1 MSLSFYSFTMV
12 RIGILASSACK
23 LLHHELHFACLMQ
36 GCNRGGFFMSI
47 RKKEENIVSV
57 STITIKINGV
67 DYETKSGSTLLE
79 TINQHEI
86 PHPQICYVPELDP
99 IQTCDTCIVEAN
111 GKLVRSCSTHV
122 ADGMRVELSSDGAK
136 EAQTEAMDRL
146 LENHLLYC
154 TVCDNNNGNC
164 KLHNTAEMMEIEHQK
179 YPYTPKVDLDG
190 VDMSHP
196 FYRYDPNQCIAC
208 GQCVEVC
215 QSLQVN
221 ETLSIDWEAERPRVV
236 WDDGASINNSSC
248 VSCGQCVTVCPCN
261 ALMEKSMLGEA
272 GFMTKLDKDMMEPM
286 IDLVKEVEPGYS
298 GIFAVSEVEAAMRD
312 TRTKKTKTVCTFC
325 GVGCSFEVWTKD
337 RKILKI
343 QPTDGPVN
351 AISTCV
357 KGKFGWDFVNS
368 EERLTKPLIR
378 KNGTFV
384 ESSWKEA
391 LDLVASRLGT
401 IKEQHGN
408 GSVGFIS
415 SSKITNEE
423 NYVIQKLARQVFET
437 NNVDNCSRYCQSP
450 ATDGLFRTVGMG
462 GDAGTIKDIAK
473 AGLVI
478 IVGANPAEGHPVLAT
493 RVKRAHKLHGQKL
506 IVSDL
511 RKNEMAER
519 SDIFMSP
526 KQGTDQVWL
535 MAVTKYMIDQEWH
548 DHSFIEEN
556 VNFFDEYKE
565 ALAKYTLDY
574 AEEITGISTETL
586 IEVAETIR
594 DADGTCV
601 LWGMGVTQN
610 TGGSDTSA
618 AISNLLLATGNYRRP
633 GAGAYPLRGHNNVQ
647 GACDMGTLPGW
658 LPGYQHVT
666 DDKARAKFEKTYG
679 VSIDGKPGLDN
690 IEMLQEISKGNM
702 KAMYL
707 VGEDMALVDSDAN
720 HVHEVLSSLDFFVV
734 QDIFLSRTAQYAD
747 VVLPATPSL
756 EKEGTFTNTERRVQR
771 LYQALPPLGN
781 SMPDWW
787 IVQEIANRLGADWNY
802 DHPSEIFEEMASL
815 APLFGEANYEVLE
828 GWNSFL
834 WGSHDGKST
843 PLLYVDGFNFPDK
856 KARFALSDWVE
867 PAVFPDEFDLHI
879 NNGRMLEHFHEGN
892 MTNKSS
898 GIQAKV
904 PEVFV
909 EVSPQLAKERGVNDG
924 ALVRLVS
931 PFGAVKLTA
940 LVTDRVKKNELYLPM
955 NSVDKD
961 SAINFLTGPIYDN
974 RTHTPAYKQ
983 TKVRM
988 EVLNASGDH
997 PLPKTNPRNK
1007 KRYPQN
1013 GVEVERKWNRPGYVH
1028 LTDN

>member
-1 MSLSFYSFTMV
+1 MTDV
-12 RIGILASSACK
+12 
-23 LLHHELHFACLMQ
+23 Q
-36 GCNRGGFFMSI
+36 SI
-47 RKKEENIVSV
+47 RV
-57 STITIKINGV
+57 KIDGTEYEAPEGTKILDILNQNG
-67 DYETKSGSTLLE
+67 
-79 TINQHEI
+79 IEI
-86 PHPQICYVPELDP
+86 PQICHVPEVDP
-99 IQTCDTCIVEAN
+99 IQTCDTCIVEVN
-111 GKLVRSCSTHV
+111 GKLQRSCST
-122 ADGMRVELSSDGAK
+122 AAENGMSISLTSGRVK

-164 KLHNTAEMMEIEHQK
+164 TLHNTAEMMGIEHQK
-179 YPYTPKVDLDG
+179 YPYTPKDDSKCA

-215 QSLQVN
+215 QNLQVN
-221 ETLSIDWEAERPRVV
+221 ETLSIDWERDRPRVI
-236 WDDGASINNSSC
+236 WDEGVAINESSC

-261 ALMEKSMLGEA
+261 ALMEKSMLGQA
-272 GFMTKLDKDMMEPM
+272 GFMTGIKEDVMEPM
-286 IDLVKEVEPGYS
+286 IDLVKNVEPDYTS
-298 GIFAVSEVEAAMRD
+298 IFAVSEVEAAMRD
-312 TRTKKTKTVCTFC
+312 KRTRKTKTVCTFC
-325 GVGCSFEVWTKD
+325 GVGCSFEVWTKGRD
-337 RKILKI
+337 ILKI
-343 QPTDGPVN
+343 QPVSDAPVN

-368 EERLTKPLIR
+368 EERITKPLIR
-378 KNGTFV
+378 KNGAFV
-384 ESSWKEA
+384 ESSWEEA
-391 LDLVASRLGT
+391 LDLVASRLGS
-401 IKEQHGN
+401 IKAEHGN

-415 SSKITNEE
+415 SSKITNED

-473 AGLVI
+473 AGLVL

-506 IVSDL
+506 IVADL
-511 RKNEMAER
+511 RRNEMAER
-519 SDIFMSP
+519 SDLFISP

-535 MAVTKYMIDQEWH
+535 MAVTKYMIDQGWH
-548 DHSFIEEN
+548 DQAFIDEN
-556 VNFFDEYKE
+556 VNYFDDYKE
-565 ALAKYTLDY
+565 TLKKYTLEY
-574 AEEITGISTETL
+574 AEQITGLSQDTI
-586 IEVAETIR
+586 IRIAEMIR

-658 LPGYQHVT
+658 LPGYQHIT
-666 DDKARAKFEKTYG
+666 DDAARAKFEKAYG
-679 VSIDGKPGLDN
+679 VEIDGKPGLDN
-690 IEMLQEISKGNM
+690 IEMLHAIEEGNM

-707 VGEDMALVDSDAN
+707 VGEDMALVDSNAN
-720 HVHEVLSSLDFFVV
+720 HVHDILSSLDFFVV

-747 VVLPATPSL
+747 VILPAVPSL
-756 EKEGTFTNTERRVQR
+756 EKDGTFTNTERRVQR
-771 LYQALPPLGN
+771 LYQALPTLGDAK
-781 SMPDWW
+781 PDWW
-787 IVQEIANRLGADWNY
+787 IIQEVANRLGADWNY
-802 DHPSEIFEEMASL
+802 THPSDIFSEMASL
-815 APLFGEANYEVLE
+815 SPLFGKASYDVLS

-834 WGSHDGKST
+834 WGSFTGEST
-843 PLLYVDGFNFPDK
+843 PLLYEDGFNFPDK

-867 PAVFPDEFDLHI
+867 PAVFPEEYDLHI

-892 MTNKSS
+892 MTNKSK
-898 GIQAKV
+898 GIQSKV
-904 PEVFV
+904 PNVFV
-909 EVSPQLAKERGVNDG
+909 EVSPELAAERGICDG
-924 ALVRLVS
+924 TMIRLVS
-931 PFGAVKLTA
+931 PFGAVKLNA
-940 LVTDRVKKNELYLPM
+940 LVTDRVRANELYLPM
-955 NSVDKD
+955 NSTDKD
-961 SAINFLTGPIYDN
+961 SAINFLTGPAYDS

-988 EVLNASGDH
+988 EVLGSCDTP

-1007 KRYPQN
+1007 KRHPQN
-1013 GVEVERKWNRPGYVH
+1013 GVEAQRKWNRPGYVH
-1028 LTDN
+1028 LTD

>member
-1 MSLSFYSFTMV
+1 M
-12 RIGILASSACK
+12 
-23 LLHHELHFACLMQ
+23 H
-36 GCNRGGFFMSI
+36 GFFSSLKDGGELEVTDVQSI
-47 RKKEENIVSV
+47 RV
-57 STITIKINGV
+57 KIDGTEYEAPEGSKILDILNQNG
-67 DYETKSGSTLLE
+67 
-79 TINQHEI
+79 IEI
-86 PHPQICYVPELDP
+86 PQICHVPEVDP
-99 IQTCDTCIVEAN
+99 IQTCDTCIVEVN
-111 GKLVRSCSTHV
+111 GKLQRSCST
-122 ADGMRVELSSDGAK
+122 AAENEMSISLTSGRVK

-164 KLHNTAEMMEIEHQK
+164 TLHNTAEMMGIEHQK
-179 YPYTPKVDLDG
+179 YPYTPKDDSKCA

-215 QSLQVN
+215 QNLQVN
-221 ETLSIDWEAERPRVV
+221 ETLSIDWERDRPRVI
-236 WDDGASINNSSC
+236 WDEGVAINESSC

-261 ALMEKSMLGEA
+261 ALMEKSMLGQA
-272 GFMTKLDKDMMEPM
+272 GFMTGIKEDVMEPM
-286 IDLVKEVEPGYS
+286 IDLVKNVEPDYTS
-298 GIFAVSEVEAAMRD
+298 IFAVSEVEAAMRD
-312 TRTKKTKTVCTFC
+312 KRTKKTKTVCTFC
-325 GVGCSFEVWTKD
+325 GVGCSFEVWTKGRD
-337 RKILKI
+337 ILKI
-343 QPTDGPVN
+343 QPVSDAPVN

-368 EERLTKPLIR
+368 EERITKPLIR
-378 KNGTFV
+378 KNGAFV
-384 ESSWKEA
+384 ESSWEEA
-391 LDLVASRLGT
+391 LDLVASRLGS
-401 IKEQHGN
+401 IKAEHGN

-415 SSKITNEE
+415 SSKITNED

-473 AGLVI
+473 AGLVL

-506 IVSDL
+506 IVADL
-511 RKNEMAER
+511 RRNEMAER
-519 SDIFMSP
+519 SDLFISP

-535 MAVTKYMIDQEWH
+535 MAVTKYMIDQGWH
-548 DHSFIEEN
+548 DQAFIDEN
-556 VNFFDEYKE
+556 VNYFDDYKE
-565 ALAKYTLDY
+565 TLEKYTLEY
-574 AEEITGISTETL
+574 AERITGLSQDTI
-586 IEVAETIR
+586 IRIAEMIR

-658 LPGYQHVT
+658 LPGYQHIT
-666 DDKARAKFEKTYG
+666 DDAARAKFEKAYG
-679 VSIDGKPGLDN
+679 VEIDGKPGLDN
-690 IEMLQEISKGNM
+690 IEMLHAIEEGNM

-707 VGEDMALVDSDAN
+707 VGEDMALVDSNAN
-720 HVHEVLSSLDFFVV
+720 HVHDILSSLDFFVV

-747 VVLPATPSL
+747 VILPAVPSL
-756 EKEGTFTNTERRVQR
+756 EKDGTFTNTERRVQR
-771 LYQALPPLGN
+771 LYQALPTLGDAK
-781 SMPDWW
+781 PDWW
-787 IVQEIANRLGADWNY
+787 IIQEVANRLGADWNY
-802 DHPSEIFEEMASL
+802 THPSDIFSEMASL
-815 APLFGEANYEVLE
+815 SPLFGKASYDVLS

-834 WGSHDGKST
+834 WGSFTGEST
-843 PLLYVDGFNFPDK
+843 PLLYEDGFNFPDK

-867 PAVFPDEFDLHI
+867 PAVFPEEYDLHI

-892 MTNKSS
+892 MTNKSK
-898 GIQAKV
+898 GIQSKV
-904 PEVFV
+904 PDVFV
-909 EVSPQLAKERGVNDG
+909 EVSPELAAERGICDG
-924 ALVRLVS
+924 TMIRLVS
-931 PFGAVKLTA
+931 PFGAVKLNA
-940 LVTDRVKKNELYLPM
+940 LVTDRVRANELYLPM
-955 NSVDKD
+955 NSTDKD
-961 SAINFLTGPIYDN
+961 SAINFLTGPAYDS

-988 EVLNASGDH
+988 EVLGSCDTP

-1007 KRYPQN
+1007 KRHPQN
-1013 GVEVERKWNRPGYVH
+1013 GVEAQRKWNRPGYVH
-1028 LTDN
+1028 LTD

>member
-1 MSLSFYSFTMV
+1 M
-12 RIGILASSACK
+12 
-23 LLHHELHFACLMQ
+23 H
-36 GCNRGGFFMSI
+36 GFFSSLKDGGELEVTDVQSI
-47 RKKEENIVSV
+47 RV
-57 STITIKINGV
+57 KIDGTEYEAPEGSKILDILNQNG
-67 DYETKSGSTLLE
+67 
-79 TINQHEI
+79 IEI
-86 PHPQICYVPELDP
+86 PQICHVPEVDP
-99 IQTCDTCIVEAN
+99 IQTCDTCIVEVN
-111 GKLVRSCSTHV
+111 GKLQRSCST
-122 ADGMRVELSSDGAK
+122 AAENGMSISLTSGRVK

-164 KLHNTAEMMEIEHQK
+164 TLHNTAEMMGIEHQK
-179 YPYTPKVDLDG
+179 YPYTPKDDSKCA

-215 QSLQVN
+215 QNLQVN
-221 ETLSIDWEAERPRVV
+221 ETLSIDWERDRPRVI
-236 WDDGASINNSSC
+236 WDEGVAINESSC

-261 ALMEKSMLGEA
+261 ALMEKSMLGQA
-272 GFMTKLDKDMMEPM
+272 GFMTGIKEDVMEPM
-286 IDLVKEVEPGYS
+286 IDLVKNVEPDYTS
-298 GIFAVSEVEAAMRD
+298 IFAVSEVEAAMRD
-312 TRTKKTKTVCTFC
+312 KRTKKTKTVCTFC
-325 GVGCSFEVWTKD
+325 GVGCSFEVWTKGRD
-337 RKILKI
+337 ILKI
-343 QPTDGPVN
+343 QPVSDAPVN

-368 EERLTKPLIR
+368 EERITKPLIR
-378 KNGTFV
+378 KNGAFV
-384 ESSWKEA
+384 ESSWEEA
-391 LDLVASRLGT
+391 LDLVASRLGS
-401 IKEQHGN
+401 IKAEHGN

-415 SSKITNEE
+415 SSKITNED

-473 AGLVI
+473 AGLVL

-506 IVSDL
+506 IVADL
-511 RKNEMAER
+511 RRNEMAER
-519 SDIFMSP
+519 SDLFISP

-535 MAVTKYMIDQEWH
+535 MAVTKYMIDQGWH
-548 DHSFIEEN
+548 DQAFIDEN
-556 VNFFDEYKE
+556 VNYFEDYKE
-565 ALAKYTLDY
+565 TLKKYTLEY
-574 AEEITGISTETL
+574 AERITGLSQDTI
-586 IEVAETIR
+586 IRIAEMIR

-658 LPGYQHVT
+658 LPGYQHIT
-666 DDKARAKFEKTYG
+666 DDEARAKFEKAYG
-679 VSIDGKPGLDN
+679 VEIDGKPGLDN
-690 IEMLQEISKGNM
+690 IEMLHAIEEGNM

-707 VGEDMALVDSDAN
+707 VGEDMALVDSNAN
-720 HVHEVLSSLDFFVV
+720 HVHDILSSLDFFVV

-747 VVLPATPSL
+747 VILPAVPSL
-756 EKEGTFTNTERRVQR
+756 EKDGTFTNTERRVQR
-771 LYQALPPLGN
+771 LYQALPTLGDAK
-781 SMPDWW
+781 PDWW
-787 IVQEIANRLGADWNY
+787 IIQEVANRLGADWNY
-802 DHPSEIFEEMASL
+802 THPSDIFSEMASL
-815 APLFGEANYEVLE
+815 SPLFGKASYDVLS

-834 WGSHDGKST
+834 WGSFTGEST
-843 PLLYVDGFNFPDK
+843 PLLYEDGFNFPDK

-867 PAVFPDEFDLHI
+867 PAVFPEEYDLHI

-892 MTNKSS
+892 MTNKSK
-898 GIQAKV
+898 GIQSKV
-904 PEVFV
+904 PDVFV
-909 EVSPQLAKERGVNDG
+909 EVSPELAAERGICDG
-924 ALVRLVS
+924 TMIRLVS
-931 PFGAVKLTA
+931 PFGAVKLNA
-940 LVTDRVKKNELYLPM
+940 LVTDRVRANELYLPM
-955 NSVDKD
+955 NSTDKD
-961 SAINFLTGPIYDN
+961 SAINFLTGPAYDS

-988 EVLNASGDH
+988 EVLGSCDTP

-1007 KRYPQN
+1007 KRHPQN
-1013 GVEVERKWNRPGYVH
+1013 GVEAQRKWNRPGYVH
-1028 LTDN
+1028 LTD

>member
-1 MSLSFYSFTMV
+1 M
-12 RIGILASSACK
+12 
-23 LLHHELHFACLMQ
+23 H
-36 GCNRGGFFMSI
+36 GFFSSLKDGGELEVTDVQSI
-47 RKKEENIVSV
+47 RV
-57 STITIKINGV
+57 KIDGTEYEAPEGSKILDILNQNG
-67 DYETKSGSTLLE
+67 
-79 TINQHEI
+79 IEI
-86 PHPQICYVPELDP
+86 PQICHVPEVDP
-99 IQTCDTCIVEAN
+99 IQTCDTCIVEVN
-111 GKLVRSCSTHV
+111 GKLQRSCST
-122 ADGMRVELSSDGAK
+122 AAENGMSISLTSGRVK

-164 KLHNTAEMMEIEHQK
+164 TLHNTAEMMGIEHQK
-179 YPYTPKVDLDG
+179 YPYTPKDDSKCA

-215 QSLQVN
+215 QNLQVN
-221 ETLSIDWEAERPRVV
+221 ETLSIDWERDRPRVI
-236 WDDGASINNSSC
+236 WDEGVAINESSC

-261 ALMEKSMLGEA
+261 ALMEKSMLGQA
-272 GFMTKLDKDMMEPM
+272 GFMTGIKEDVMEPM
-286 IDLVKEVEPGYS
+286 IDLVKNVEPDYTS
-298 GIFAVSEVEAAMRD
+298 IFAVSEVEAAMRD
-312 TRTKKTKTVCTFC
+312 KRTKKTKTVCTFC
-325 GVGCSFEVWTKD
+325 GVGCSFEVWTKGRD
-337 RKILKI
+337 ILKI
-343 QPTDGPVN
+343 QPVSDAPVN

-368 EERLTKPLIR
+368 EERITKPLIR
-378 KNGTFV
+378 KNGAFV
-384 ESSWKEA
+384 ESSWEEA
-391 LDLVASRLGT
+391 LDLVASRLGS
-401 IKEQHGN
+401 IKAEHGN

-415 SSKITNEE
+415 SSKITNED

-473 AGLVI
+473 AGLVL

-506 IVSDL
+506 IVADL
-511 RKNEMAER
+511 RRNEMAER
-519 SDIFMSP
+519 SDLFISP

-535 MAVTKYMIDQEWH
+535 MAVTKYMIDQGWH
-548 DHSFIEEN
+548 DQAFIDEN
-556 VNFFDEYKE
+556 VNYFEDYKE
-565 ALAKYTLDY
+565 TLEKYTLEY
-574 AEEITGISTETL
+574 AERITGLSQDTI
-586 IEVAETIR
+586 IRIAEMIR

-658 LPGYQHVT
+658 LPGYQHIT
-666 DDKARAKFEKTYG
+666 DDAARAKFEKAYG
-679 VSIDGKPGLDN
+679 VEIDGKPGLDN
-690 IEMLQEISKGNM
+690 IEMLHAIEEGNM

-707 VGEDMALVDSDAN
+707 VGEDMALVDSNAN
-720 HVHEVLSSLDFFVV
+720 HVHDILSSLDFFVV

-747 VVLPATPSL
+747 VILPAVPSL
-756 EKEGTFTNTERRVQR
+756 EKDGTFTNTERRVQR
-771 LYQALPPLGN
+771 LYQALPTLGDAK
-781 SMPDWW
+781 PDWW
-787 IVQEIANRLGADWNY
+787 IIQEVANRLGADWNY
-802 DHPSEIFEEMASL
+802 THPSDIFSEMASL
-815 APLFGEANYEVLE
+815 SPLFGKASYDVLS

-834 WGSHDGKST
+834 WGSFTGEST
-843 PLLYVDGFNFPDK
+843 PLLYEDGFNFPDK

-867 PAVFPDEFDLHI
+867 PAVFPEEYDLHI

-892 MTNKSS
+892 MTNKSK
-898 GIQAKV
+898 GIQSKV
-904 PEVFV
+904 PDVFV
-909 EVSPQLAKERGVNDG
+909 EVSPELAAERGICDG
-924 ALVRLVS
+924 TMIRLVS
-931 PFGAVKLTA
+931 PFGAVKLNA
-940 LVTDRVKKNELYLPM
+940 LVTDRVRANELYLPM
-955 NSVDKD
+955 NSTDKD
-961 SAINFLTGPIYDN
+961 SAINFLTGPAYDS

-988 EVLNASGDH
+988 EVLGSCDTP

-1007 KRYPQN
+1007 KRHPQN
-1013 GVEVERKWNRPGYVH
+1013 GVEAQRKWNRPGYVH
-1028 LTDN
+1028 LTD

>member
-1 MSLSFYSFTMV
+1 MTDV
-12 RIGILASSACK
+12 
-23 LLHHELHFACLMQ
+23 Q
-36 GCNRGGFFMSI
+36 SI
-47 RKKEENIVSV
+47 RV
-57 STITIKINGV
+57 KIDGTEYEAPEGSKILDILNQNG
-67 DYETKSGSTLLE
+67 
-79 TINQHEI
+79 IEI
-86 PHPQICYVPELDP
+86 PQICHVPEVDP
-99 IQTCDTCIVEAN
+99 IQTCDTCIVEVN
-111 GKLVRSCSTHV
+111 GKLQRSCST
-122 ADGMRVELSSDGAK
+122 AAENGMSISLTSGRVK

-164 KLHNTAEMMEIEHQK
+164 TLHNTAEMMGIEHQK
-179 YPYTPKVDLDG
+179 YPYTPKDDSKCA

-215 QSLQVN
+215 QNLQVN
-221 ETLSIDWEAERPRVV
+221 ETLSIDWERDRPRVI
-236 WDDGASINNSSC
+236 WDEGVAINESSC

-261 ALMEKSMLGEA
+261 ALMEKSMLGQA
-272 GFMTKLDKDMMEPM
+272 GFMTGIKEDVMEPM
-286 IDLVKEVEPGYS
+286 IDLVKNVEPDYTS
-298 GIFAVSEVEAAMRD
+298 IFAVSEVEAAMRD
-312 TRTKKTKTVCTFC
+312 KRTKKTKTVCTFC
-325 GVGCSFEVWTKD
+325 GVGCSFEVWTKGRD
-337 RKILKI
+337 ILKI
-343 QPTDGPVN
+343 QPVSDAPVN

-368 EERLTKPLIR
+368 EERITKPLIR
-378 KNGTFV
+378 KNGAFV
-384 ESSWKEA
+384 ESSWEEA
-391 LDLVASRLGT
+391 LDLVASRLGS
-401 IKEQHGN
+401 IKAEHGN

-415 SSKITNEE
+415 SSKITNED

-473 AGLVI
+473 AGLVL

-506 IVSDL
+506 IVADL
-511 RKNEMAER
+511 RRNEMAER
-519 SDIFMSP
+519 SDLFISP

-535 MAVTKYMIDQEWH
+535 MAVTKYMIDQGWH
-548 DHSFIEEN
+548 DQAFIDEN
-556 VNFFDEYKE
+556 VNYFDDYKE
-565 ALAKYTLDY
+565 TLEKYTLEY
-574 AEEITGISTETL
+574 AERITGLSQDTI
-586 IEVAETIR
+586 IRIAEMIR

-658 LPGYQHVT
+658 LPGYQHIT
-666 DDKARAKFEKTYG
+666 DDAARAKFEKAYG
-679 VSIDGKPGLDN
+679 VEIDGKPGLDN
-690 IEMLQEISKGNM
+690 IEMLHAIEQGNM

-707 VGEDMALVDSDAN
+707 VGEDMALVDSNAN
-720 HVHEVLSSLDFFVV
+720 HVHDILSSLDFFVV

-747 VVLPATPSL
+747 VILPAVPSL
-756 EKEGTFTNTERRVQR
+756 EKDGTFTNTERRVQR
-771 LYQALPPLGN
+771 LYQALPTLGDAK
-781 SMPDWW
+781 PDWW
-787 IVQEIANRLGADWNY
+787 IIQEVANRLGADWNY
-802 DHPSEIFEEMASL
+802 THPSDIFSEMASL
-815 APLFGEANYEVLE
+815 SPLFGKASYDVLS

-834 WGSHDGKST
+834 WGSFTGEST
-843 PLLYVDGFNFPDK
+843 PLLYEDGFNFPDK

-867 PAVFPDEFDLHI
+867 PAVFPEEYDLHI

-892 MTNKSS
+892 MTNKSK
-898 GIQAKV
+898 GIQSKV
-904 PEVFV
+904 PDVFV
-909 EVSPQLAKERGVNDG
+909 EVSPELAAERGICDG
-924 ALVRLVS
+924 TMIRLVS
-931 PFGAVKLTA
+931 PFGAVKLNA
-940 LVTDRVKKNELYLPM
+940 LVTDRVRANELYLPM
-955 NSVDKD
+955 NSTDKD
-961 SAINFLTGPIYDN
+961 SAINFLTGPAYDS

-988 EVLNASGDH
+988 EVLGSCDTP

-1007 KRYPQN
+1007 KRHPQN
-1013 GVEVERKWNRPGYVH
+1013 GVEAQRKWNRPGYVH
-1028 LTDN
+1028 LTD

>member
-1 MSLSFYSFTMV
+1 MCMAFFSSLKD
-12 RIGILASSACK
+12 GG
-23 LLHHELHFACLMQ
+23 ELEVTDVQ
-36 GCNRGGFFMSI
+36 SI
-47 RKKEENIVSV
+47 RV
-57 STITIKINGV
+57 KIDGTEYVAPEGSKILDILNQNG
-67 DYETKSGSTLLE
+67 
-79 TINQHEI
+79 IEI
-86 PHPQICYVPELDP
+86 PQICHVPEVDP
-99 IQTCDTCIVEAN
+99 IQTCDTCIVEVN
-111 GKLVRSCSTHV
+111 GKLQRSCST
-122 ADGMRVELSSDGAK
+122 AAENGMSISLTSGRVK

-164 KLHNTAEMMEIEHQK
+164 TLHNTAEMMGIEHQK
-179 YPYTPKVDLDG
+179 YPYTPKDDSKCA

-215 QSLQVN
+215 QNLQVN
-221 ETLSIDWEAERPRVV
+221 ETLSIDWERDRPRVI
-236 WDDGASINNSSC
+236 WDEGVAINESSC

-261 ALMEKSMLGEA
+261 ALMEKSMLGQA
-272 GFMTKLDKDMMEPM
+272 GFMTGIKEDVMEPM
-286 IDLVKEVEPGYS
+286 IDLVKNVEPDYTS
-298 GIFAVSEVEAAMRD
+298 IFAVSEVEAAMRD
-312 TRTKKTKTVCTFC
+312 KRTKKTKTVCTFC
-325 GVGCSFEVWTKD
+325 GVGCSFEVWTKGRD
-337 RKILKI
+337 ILKI
-343 QPTDGPVN
+343 QPVSDAPVN

-368 EERLTKPLIR
+368 EERITKPLIR
-378 KNGTFV
+378 KNGAFV
-384 ESSWKEA
+384 EASWEEA
-391 LDLVASRLGT
+391 LDLVASRLGS
-401 IKEQHGN
+401 IKAEHGN

-415 SSKITNEE
+415 SSKITNED

-473 AGLVI
+473 AGLVL

-506 IVSDL
+506 IVADL
-511 RKNEMAER
+511 RRNEMAER
-519 SDIFMSP
+519 SDLFISP

-535 MAVTKYMIDQEWH
+535 MAVTKYMIDQGWH
-548 DHSFIEEN
+548 DQAFIDEN
-556 VNFFDEYKE
+556 VNYFDDYKE
-565 ALAKYTLDY
+565 TLEKYTLEY
-574 AEEITGISTETL
+574 AERITGLSQDTI
-586 IEVAETIR
+586 IRIAEMIR

-658 LPGYQHVT
+658 LPGYQHIT
-666 DDKARAKFEKTYG
+666 DDAARAKFEKAYG
-679 VSIDGKPGLDN
+679 VEIDGKPGLDN
-690 IEMLQEISKGNM
+690 IEMLHAIEEGNM

-707 VGEDMALVDSDAN
+707 VGEDMALVDSNAN
-720 HVHEVLSSLDFFVV
+720 HVHNILSSLDFFVV

-747 VVLPATPSL
+747 VILPAVPSL
-756 EKEGTFTNTERRVQR
+756 EKDGTFTNTERRVQR
-771 LYQALPPLGN
+771 LYQALPTLGDAK
-781 SMPDWW
+781 PDWW
-787 IVQEIANRLGADWNY
+787 IIQEVANRLGADWNY
-802 DHPSEIFEEMASL
+802 THPSDIFSEMASL
-815 APLFGEANYEVLE
+815 SPLFGKASYDVLS

-834 WGSHDGKST
+834 WGSFTGEST
-843 PLLYVDGFNFPDK
+843 PLLYEDGFNFPDK

-867 PAVFPDEFDLHI
+867 PAVFPEEYDLHI

-892 MTNKSS
+892 MTNKSK
-898 GIQAKV
+898 GIQSKV
-904 PEVFV
+904 PDVFV
-909 EVSPQLAKERGVNDG
+909 EVSPELAAERGICDG
-924 ALVRLVS
+924 TMIRLVS
-931 PFGAVKLTA
+931 PFGAVKLNA
-940 LVTDRVKKNELYLPM
+940 LVTDRVRANELYLPM
-955 NSVDKD
+955 NSTDKD
-961 SAINFLTGPIYDN
+961 SAINFLTGPAYDS

-988 EVLNASGDH
+988 EVLGSCDTP

-1007 KRYPQN
+1007 KRHPQN
-1013 GVEVERKWNRPGYVH
+1013 GVEAQRKWNRPGYVH
-1028 LTDN
+1028 LTD

>member
-1 MSLSFYSFTMV
+1 MTDV
-12 RIGILASSACK
+12 
-23 LLHHELHFACLMQ
+23 Q
-36 GCNRGGFFMSI
+36 SI
-47 RKKEENIVSV
+47 RV
-57 STITIKINGV
+57 KIDGTEYEAPEGSKILDILNQNG
-67 DYETKSGSTLLE
+67 
-79 TINQHEI
+79 IEI
-86 PHPQICYVPELDP
+86 PQICHVPEVDP
-99 IQTCDTCIVEAN
+99 IQTCDTCIVEVN
-111 GKLVRSCSTHV
+111 GKLQRSCST
-122 ADGMRVELSSDGAK
+122 AAENGMSISLTSGRVK

-164 KLHNTAEMMEIEHQK
+164 TLHNTAEMMGIEHQK
-179 YPYTPKVDLDG
+179 YPYTPKDDSKCA

-215 QSLQVN
+215 QNLQVN
-221 ETLSIDWEAERPRVV
+221 ETLSIDWERDRPRVI
-236 WDDGASINNSSC
+236 WDEGVAINESSC

-261 ALMEKSMLGEA
+261 ALMEKSMLGQA
-272 GFMTKLDKDMMEPM
+272 GFMTGIKEDVMEPM
-286 IDLVKEVEPGYS
+286 IDLVKNVEPDYTS
-298 GIFAVSEVEAAMRD
+298 IFAVSEVEAAMRD
-312 TRTKKTKTVCTFC
+312 KRTKKTKTVCTFC
-325 GVGCSFEVWTKD
+325 GVGCSFEVWTKGRD
-337 RKILKI
+337 ILKI
-343 QPTDGPVN
+343 QPVSDAPVN

-368 EERLTKPLIR
+368 EERITKPLIR
-378 KNGTFV
+378 KNGAFV
-384 ESSWKEA
+384 ESSWEEA
-391 LDLVASRLGT
+391 LDLVASRLGS
-401 IKEQHGN
+401 IKAEHGN

-415 SSKITNEE
+415 SSKITNED

-473 AGLVI
+473 AGLVL

-506 IVSDL
+506 IVADL
-511 RKNEMAER
+511 RRNEMAER
-519 SDIFMSP
+519 SDLFISP

-535 MAVTKYMIDQEWH
+535 MAVTKYMIDQGWH
-548 DHSFIEEN
+548 DQAFIDEN
-556 VNFFDEYKE
+556 VNYFEDYKE
-565 ALAKYTLDY
+565 TLKKYTLEY
-574 AEEITGISTETL
+574 AERITGLSQDTI
-586 IEVAETIR
+586 IRIAEMIR

-658 LPGYQHVT
+658 LPGYQHIT
-666 DDKARAKFEKTYG
+666 DDAARAKFEKAYG
-679 VSIDGKPGLDN
+679 VEIDGKPGLDN
-690 IEMLQEISKGNM
+690 IEMLHAIEEGNM

-707 VGEDMALVDSDAN
+707 VGEDMALVDSNAN
-720 HVHEVLSSLDFFVV
+720 HVHDILSSLDFFVV

-747 VVLPATPSL
+747 VILPAVPSL
-756 EKEGTFTNTERRVQR
+756 EKDGTFTNTERRVQR
-771 LYQALPPLGN
+771 LYQALPTLGDAK
-781 SMPDWW
+781 PDWW
-787 IVQEIANRLGADWNY
+787 IIQEVANRLGADWNY
-802 DHPSEIFEEMASL
+802 THPSDIFSEMASL
-815 APLFGEANYEVLE
+815 SPLFGKASYDVLS

-834 WGSHDGKST
+834 WGSFTGEST
-843 PLLYVDGFNFPDK
+843 PLLYEDGFNFPDK

-867 PAVFPDEFDLHI
+867 PAVFPEEYDLHI

-892 MTNKSS
+892 MTNKSK
-898 GIQAKV
+898 GIQSKV
-904 PEVFV
+904 PDVFV
-909 EVSPQLAKERGVNDG
+909 EVSPELAAERGICDG
-924 ALVRLVS
+924 TMIRLVS
-931 PFGAVKLTA
+931 PFGAVKLNA
-940 LVTDRVKKNELYLPM
+940 LVTDRVRANELYLPM
-955 NSVDKD
+955 NSTDKD
-961 SAINFLTGPIYDN
+961 SAINFLTGPAYDS

-988 EVLNASGDH
+988 EVLGSCGTP

-1007 KRYPQN
+1007 KRHPQN
-1013 GVEVERKWNRPGYVH
+1013 GVEAQRKWNRPGYVH
-1028 LTDN
+1028 LTD

>member
-1 MSLSFYSFTMV
+1 MEVTDV
-12 RIGILASSACK
+12 
-23 LLHHELHFACLMQ
+23 Q
-36 GCNRGGFFMSI
+36 SI
-47 RKKEENIVSV
+47 RV
-57 STITIKINGV
+57 TIDGTEYEAPEGSKILDILNQNG
-67 DYETKSGSTLLE
+67 
-79 TINQHEI
+79 IEI
-86 PHPQICYVPELDP
+86 PQICHVPEVDP
-99 IQTCDTCIVEAN
+99 IQTCDTCIVEVN
-111 GKLVRSCSTHV
+111 GKLQRSCST
-122 ADGMRVELSSDGAK
+122 AAENGMSISLTSGRVK

-164 KLHNTAEMMEIEHQK
+164 TLHNTAEMMGIEHQK
-179 YPYTPKVDLDG
+179 YPYTPKDDSKCA

-215 QSLQVN
+215 QNLQVN
-221 ETLSIDWEAERPRVV
+221 ETLSIDWERDRPRVI
-236 WDDGASINNSSC
+236 WDEGVAINESSC

-261 ALMEKSMLGEA
+261 ALMEKSMLGQA
-272 GFMTKLDKDMMEPM
+272 GFMTGIKEDVMEPM
-286 IDLVKEVEPGYS
+286 IDLVKNVEPDYTS
-298 GIFAVSEVEAAMRD
+298 IFAVSEVEAAMRD
-312 TRTKKTKTVCTFC
+312 KRTKKTKTVCTFC
-325 GVGCSFEVWTKD
+325 GVGCSFEVWTKGRD
-337 RKILKI
+337 ILKI
-343 QPTDGPVN
+343 QPVSDAPVN

-368 EERLTKPLIR
+368 EERITKPLIR
-378 KNGTFV
+378 KNGAFV
-384 ESSWKEA
+384 ESSWEEA
-391 LDLVASRLGT
+391 LDLVASRLGS
-401 IKEQHGN
+401 IKAEHGN

-415 SSKITNEE
+415 SSKITNED

-473 AGLVI
+473 AGLVL

-506 IVSDL
+506 IVADL
-511 RKNEMAER
+511 RRNEMAER
-519 SDIFMSP
+519 SDLFISP

-535 MAVTKYMIDQEWH
+535 MAVTKYMIDQGWH
-548 DHSFIEEN
+548 DQAFIDEN
-556 VNFFDEYKE
+556 VNYFDDYKE
-565 ALAKYTLDY
+565 TLEKYTLEY
-574 AEEITGISTETL
+574 AERITGLSQDTI
-586 IEVAETIR
+586 IRIAEMIR

-658 LPGYQHVT
+658 LPGYQHIT
-666 DDKARAKFEKTYG
+666 DDAARAKFEKAYG
-679 VSIDGKPGLDN
+679 VEIDGKPGLDN
-690 IEMLQEISKGNM
+690 IEMLHAIEEGNM

-707 VGEDMALVDSDAN
+707 VGEDMALVDSNAN
-720 HVHEVLSSLDFFVV
+720 HVHDILSSLDFFVV

-747 VVLPATPSL
+747 VILPAVPSL
-756 EKEGTFTNTERRVQR
+756 EKDGTFTNTERRVQR
-771 LYQALPPLGN
+771 LYQALPTLGDAK
-781 SMPDWW
+781 PDWW
-787 IVQEIANRLGADWNY
+787 IIQEVANRLGAGWNY
-802 DHPSEIFEEMASL
+802 THPSDIFSEMASL
-815 APLFGEANYEVLE
+815 SPLFGKASYDVLS

-834 WGSHDGKST
+834 WGSFTGEST
-843 PLLYVDGFNFPDK
+843 PLLYEDGFNFPDK

-867 PAVFPDEFDLHI
+867 PAVFPEEYDLHI

-892 MTNKSS
+892 MTNKSK
-898 GIQAKV
+898 GIQSKV
-904 PEVFV
+904 PDVFV
-909 EVSPQLAKERGVNDG
+909 EVSPELAAERGICDG
-924 ALVRLVS
+924 TMIRLVS
-931 PFGAVKLTA
+931 PFGAVKLNA
-940 LVTDRVKKNELYLPM
+940 LVTDRVRANELYLPM
-955 NSVDKD
+955 NSTDKD
-961 SAINFLTGPIYDN
+961 SAINFLTGPAYDS

-988 EVLNASGDH
+988 EVLGSCDTP

-1007 KRYPQN
+1007 KRHPQN
-1013 GVEVERKWNRPGYVH
+1013 GVEAQRKWNRPGYVH
-1028 LTDN
+1028 LTD

>member
-1 MSLSFYSFTMV
+1 MNMMDVKSISV
-12 RIGILASSACK
+12 RVDGTEIQARAGATILDI
-23 LLHHELHFACLMQ
+23 L
-36 GCNRGGFFMSI
+36 N
-47 RKKEENIVSV
+47 EN
-57 STITIKINGV
+57 KIE
-67 DYETKSGSTLLE
+67 Y
-79 TINQHEI
+79 
-86 PHPQICYVPELDP
+86 PQICHVPEVDP

-111 GKLVRSCSTHV
+111 GKLVRSCSTV
-122 ADGMRVELSSDGAK
+122 AENGMSIDLSGNRVK

-164 KLHNTAEMMEIEHQK
+164 TLHNTAEMMGIEHQK
-179 YPYTPKVDLDG
+179 YPYTPKEDPSCA

-215 QSLQVN
+215 QNLQVN
-221 ETLSIDWEAERPRVV
+221 ETLSIDWERERPRVI
-236 WDDGASINNSSC
+236 WDEGVSINESSC

-261 ALMEKSMLGEA
+261 ALMEKSMLGQA
-272 GFMTKLDKDMMEPM
+272 GFMTGIKEDVMEPM
-286 IDLVKEVEPGYS
+286 IDLVKNVEPDYGS
-298 GIFAVSEVEAAMRD
+298 IFAISEVEAAMRE

-325 GVGCSFEVWTKD
+325 GVGCSFEVWTKGRD
-337 RKILKI
+337 ILKI
-343 QPTDGPVN
+343 QPVSDAPVN

-368 EERLTKPLIR
+368 EERITKPLIR
-378 KNGTFV
+378 KNGAFV
-384 ESSWKEA
+384 ESSWEEA
-391 LDLVASRLGT
+391 LDLVASKLGS
-401 IKEQHGN
+401 IKEQYGK

-423 NYVIQKLARQVFET
+423 NYAIQKLARQVFET
-437 NNVDNCSRYCQSP
+437 NDVDNCSRYCQSP

-506 IVSDL
+506 IVADL

-519 SDIFMSP
+519 SDLFISP

-535 MAVTKYMIDQEWH
+535 MAVTKYMIDQGWH
-548 DHSFIEEN
+548 DQAFIDEN
-556 VNFFDEYKE
+556 VNYFEDYKE
-565 ALAKYTLDY
+565 TLHTYTLDY
-574 AEEITGISTETL
+574 AERITGLSKENI
-586 IEVAETIR
+586 IRIAEMIR

-658 LPGYQHVT
+658 LPGYQHIT
-666 DDKARAKFEKTYG
+666 DDNARAKFEEAYG
-679 VSIDGKPGLDN
+679 VEIDGKPGLDN
-690 IEMLQEISKGNM
+690 IQMLHSIEKGKM

-707 VGEDMALVDSDAN
+707 VGEDMALVDSNAN
-720 HVHEVLSSLDFFVV
+720 HVHEILSSLDFFVV

-756 EKEGTFTNTERRVQR
+756 EKDGTFTNTERRVQR
-771 LYQALPPLGN
+771 LYQALPTLGDAK
-781 SMPDWW
+781 PDWW
-787 IVQEIANRLGADWNY
+787 IIQEVANRLGANWNY
-802 DHPSEIFEEMASL
+802 SHPSDIFSEMASL
-815 APLFGEANYEVLE
+815 SPLFGKASYEVLE

-834 WGSHDGKST
+834 WGSFSGEST
-843 PLLYVDGFNFPDK
+843 PLLYEDGFQFPDK
-856 KARFALSDWVE
+856 KARFALSDWTE
-867 PAVFPDEFDLHI
+867 PAAFPEEYDLHI

-892 MTNKSS
+892 MTNKSK

-904 PEVFV
+904 PNVFV
-909 EVSPQLAKERGVNDG
+909 EISPELAQERGICDG
-924 ALVRLVS
+924 SLVRLVS
-931 PFGAVKLTA
+931 PFGAVKLNA
-940 LVTDRVKKNELYLPM
+940 LITDRVRKNELYLPM
-955 NSVDKD
+955 NSTDKE
-961 SAINFLTGPIYDN
+961 SAINFLTGPAADK
-974 RTHTPAYKQ
+974 RTNTPAYKQ

-988 EVLNASGDH
+988 EVLGGCETA

-1007 KRYPQN
+1007 KRHPQN
-1013 GVEVERKWNRPGYVH
+1013 GVEAERKWNRPGYVH
-1028 LTDN
+1028 LTD

>member
-1 MSLSFYSFTMV
+1 MTDV
-12 RIGILASSACK
+12 
-23 LLHHELHFACLMQ
+23 Q
-36 GCNRGGFFMSI
+36 SI
-47 RKKEENIVSV
+47 RV
-57 STITIKINGV
+57 KIDGTEYEAPEGSKILDILNQNG
-67 DYETKSGSTLLE
+67 
-79 TINQHEI
+79 IEI
-86 PHPQICYVPELDP
+86 PQICHVPEVDP
-99 IQTCDTCIVEAN
+99 IQTCDTCIVEVN
-111 GKLVRSCSTHV
+111 GKLQRSCST
-122 ADGMRVELSSDGAK
+122 AAENGMSISLTSGRVK

-164 KLHNTAEMMEIEHQK
+164 TLHNTAEMMGIEHQK
-179 YPYTPKVDLDG
+179 YPYTPKDDSKCA

-215 QSLQVN
+215 QNLQVN
-221 ETLSIDWEAERPRVV
+221 ETLSIDWERDRPRVI
-236 WDDGASINNSSC
+236 WDEGVAINESSC

-261 ALMEKSMLGEA
+261 ALMEKSMLGQA
-272 GFMTKLDKDMMEPM
+272 GFMTGIKEDVMEPM
-286 IDLVKEVEPGYS
+286 IDLVKNVEPDYTS
-298 GIFAVSEVEAAMRD
+298 IFAVSEVEAAMRD
-312 TRTKKTKTVCTFC
+312 KRTKKTKTVCTFC
-325 GVGCSFEVWTKD
+325 GVGCSFEVWTKGRD
-337 RKILKI
+337 ILKI
-343 QPTDGPVN
+343 QPVSDAPVN

-368 EERLTKPLIR
+368 EERITKPLIR
-378 KNGTFV
+378 KNGAFV
-384 ESSWKEA
+384 ESSWEEA
-391 LDLVASRLGT
+391 LDLVASRLGS
-401 IKEQHGN
+401 IKAEHGN

-415 SSKITNEE
+415 SSKITNED

-473 AGLVI
+473 AGLVL

-506 IVSDL
+506 IVADL
-511 RKNEMAER
+511 RRNEMAER
-519 SDIFMSP
+519 SDLFISP

-535 MAVTKYMIDQEWH
+535 MAVTKYMIDQGWH
-548 DHSFIEEN
+548 DQAFIDEN
-556 VNFFDEYKE
+556 VNYFDDYKE
-565 ALAKYTLDY
+565 TLEKYTLEY
-574 AEEITGISTETL
+574 AERITGLSQDTI
-586 IEVAETIR
+586 IRIAEMIR

-658 LPGYQHVT
+658 LPGYQHIT
-666 DDKARAKFEKTYG
+666 DDAARAKFEKAYG
-679 VSIDGKPGLDN
+679 VEIDGKPGLDN
-690 IEMLQEISKGNM
+690 IEMLHAIEEGNM

-707 VGEDMALVDSDAN
+707 VGEDMALVDSNAN
-720 HVHEVLSSLDFFVV
+720 HVHDILSSLDFFVV

-747 VVLPATPSL
+747 VILPAVPSL
-756 EKEGTFTNTERRVQR
+756 EKDGTFTNTERRVQR
-771 LYQALPPLGN
+771 LYQALPTLGDAK
-781 SMPDWW
+781 PDWW
-787 IVQEIANRLGADWNY
+787 IIQEVANRLGADWNY
-802 DHPSEIFEEMASL
+802 THPSDIFSEMASL
-815 APLFGEANYEVLE
+815 SPLFGKASYDVLS

-834 WGSHDGKST
+834 WGSFTGEST
-843 PLLYVDGFNFPDK
+843 PLLYEDGFNFPDK

-867 PAVFPDEFDLHI
+867 PAVFPEEYDLHI

-892 MTNKSS
+892 MTNKSK
-898 GIQAKV
+898 GIQSKV
-904 PEVFV
+904 PDVFV
-909 EVSPQLAKERGVNDG
+909 EVSPELAAERGICDG
-924 ALVRLVS
+924 TMIRLVS
-931 PFGAVKLTA
+931 PFGAVKLNA
-940 LVTDRVKKNELYLPM
+940 LVTDRVRANELYLPM
-955 NSVDKD
+955 NSTDKD
-961 SAINFLTGPIYDN
+961 SAINFLTGPAYDS

-988 EVLNASGDH
+988 EVLGSCDTP

-1007 KRYPQN
+1007 KRHPQN
-1013 GVEVERKWNRPGYVH
+1013 GVEAQRKWNRPGYVH
-1028 LTDN
+1028 LTD

>member
-1 MSLSFYSFTMV
+1 MTDV
-12 RIGILASSACK
+12 
-23 LLHHELHFACLMQ
+23 Q
-36 GCNRGGFFMSI
+36 SI
-47 RKKEENIVSV
+47 RV
-57 STITIKINGV
+57 KIDGTEYEAPEGSKILDILNQNG
-67 DYETKSGSTLLE
+67 
-79 TINQHEI
+79 IEI
-86 PHPQICYVPELDP
+86 PQICHVPEVDP
-99 IQTCDTCIVEAN
+99 IQTCDTCIVEVN
-111 GKLVRSCSTHV
+111 GKLQRSCST
-122 ADGMRVELSSDGAK
+122 AAENGMSISLTSGRVK

-164 KLHNTAEMMEIEHQK
+164 TLHNTAEMMGIEHQK
-179 YPYTPKVDLDG
+179 YPYTPKDDSKCA

-215 QSLQVN
+215 QNLQVN
-221 ETLSIDWEAERPRVV
+221 ETLSIDWERDRPRVI
-236 WDDGASINNSSC
+236 WDEGVAINESSC

-261 ALMEKSMLGEA
+261 ALMEKSMLGQA
-272 GFMTKLDKDMMEPM
+272 GFMTGIKEDVMEPM
-286 IDLVKEVEPGYS
+286 IDLVKNVEPDYTS
-298 GIFAVSEVEAAMRD
+298 IFAVSEVEAAMRD
-312 TRTKKTKTVCTFC
+312 KRTKKTKTVCTFC
-325 GVGCSFEVWTKD
+325 GVGCSFEVWTKGRD
-337 RKILKI
+337 ILKI
-343 QPTDGPVN
+343 QPVSDAPVN

-368 EERLTKPLIR
+368 EERITKPLIR
-378 KNGTFV
+378 KNGAFV
-384 ESSWKEA
+384 ESSWEEA
-391 LDLVASRLGT
+391 LDLVASRLGS
-401 IKEQHGN
+401 IKDEHGN

-415 SSKITNEE
+415 SSKITNED

-473 AGLVI
+473 AGLVL

-506 IVSDL
+506 IVADL
-511 RKNEMAER
+511 RRNEMAER
-519 SDIFMSP
+519 SDLFISP

-535 MAVTKYMIDQEWH
+535 MAVTKYMIDQGWH
-548 DHSFIEEN
+548 DQAFIDEN
-556 VNFFDEYKE
+556 VNYFDDYKE
-565 ALAKYTLDY
+565 TLEKYTLEY
-574 AEEITGISTETL
+574 AERITGLSQNTI
-586 IEVAETIR
+586 IRIAEMIR

-658 LPGYQHVT
+658 LPGYQHIT
-666 DDKARAKFEKTYG
+666 DDAARAKFEKAYG
-679 VSIDGKPGLDN
+679 VEIDGKPGLDN
-690 IEMLQEISKGNM
+690 IEMLHAIEEGNM

-707 VGEDMALVDSDAN
+707 VGEDMALVDSNAN
-720 HVHEVLSSLDFFVV
+720 HVHDILSSLDFFVV

-747 VVLPATPSL
+747 VILPAVPSL
-756 EKEGTFTNTERRVQR
+756 EKDGTFTNTERRVQR
-771 LYQALPPLGN
+771 LYQALPTLGDAK
-781 SMPDWW
+781 PDWW
-787 IVQEIANRLGADWNY
+787 IIQEVANRLGADWNY
-802 DHPSEIFEEMASL
+802 THPSDIFSEMASL
-815 APLFGEANYEVLE
+815 SPLFGKASYDVLS

-834 WGSHDGKST
+834 WGSFTGEST
-843 PLLYVDGFNFPDK
+843 PLLYEDGFNFPDK

-867 PAVFPDEFDLHI
+867 PAVFPEEYDLHI

-892 MTNKSS
+892 MTNKSK
-898 GIQAKV
+898 GIQSKV
-904 PEVFV
+904 PDVFV
-909 EVSPQLAKERGVNDG
+909 EVSPELAAERGICDG
-924 ALVRLVS
+924 TMIRLVS
-931 PFGAVKLTA
+931 PFGAVKLNA
-940 LVTDRVKKNELYLPM
+940 LVTDRVRANELYLPM
-955 NSVDKD
+955 NSTDKD
-961 SAINFLTGPIYDN
+961 SAINFLTGPAYDS

-988 EVLNASGDH
+988 EVLGSCDTP

-1007 KRYPQN
+1007 KRHPQN
-1013 GVEVERKWNRPGYVH
+1013 GVEAQRKWNRPGYVH
-1028 LTDN
+1028 LTD

>member
-1 MSLSFYSFTMV
+1 MTDV
-12 RIGILASSACK
+12 
-23 LLHHELHFACLMQ
+23 Q
-36 GCNRGGFFMSI
+36 SI
-47 RKKEENIVSV
+47 RVTVDGTEYEAPEG
-57 STITIKINGV
+57 TKILDILNQNG
-67 DYETKSGSTLLE
+67 
-79 TINQHEI
+79 IEI
-86 PHPQICYVPELDP
+86 PQICHVPEVDP
-99 IQTCDTCIVEAN
+99 IQTCDTCIVEVN
-111 GKLVRSCSTHV
+111 GKLQRSCST
-122 ADGMRVELSSDGAK
+122 AAENGMSISLTSGRVK

-164 KLHNTAEMMEIEHQK
+164 TLHNTAEMMGIEHQK
-179 YPYTPKVDLDG
+179 YPYTPKDDSKCA

-215 QSLQVN
+215 QNLQVN
-221 ETLSIDWEAERPRVV
+221 ETLSIDWERDRPRVI
-236 WDDGASINNSSC
+236 WDEGVAINESSC

-261 ALMEKSMLGEA
+261 ALMEKSMLGQA
-272 GFMTKLDKDMMEPM
+272 GFMTGIKEDVMEPM
-286 IDLVKEVEPGYS
+286 IDLVKNVEPDYTS
-298 GIFAVSEVEAAMRD
+298 IFAVSEVEAAMRD
-312 TRTKKTKTVCTFC
+312 KRTKKTKTVCTFC
-325 GVGCSFEVWTKD
+325 GVGCSFEVWTKGRD
-337 RKILKI
+337 ILKI
-343 QPTDGPVN
+343 QPVSDAPVN

-368 EERLTKPLIR
+368 EERITKPLIR
-378 KNGTFV
+378 KNGAFV
-384 ESSWKEA
+384 ESSWEEA
-391 LDLVASRLGT
+391 LDLVASRLGS
-401 IKEQHGN
+401 IKAEHGS

-415 SSKITNEE
+415 SSKITNED

-473 AGLVI
+473 AGLVL

-506 IVSDL
+506 IVADL
-511 RKNEMAER
+511 RRNEMAER
-519 SDIFMSP
+519 SDLFISP

-535 MAVTKYMIDQEWH
+535 MAVTKYMIDQGWH
-548 DHSFIEEN
+548 DQAFIDEN
-556 VNFFDEYKE
+556 VNYFEDYKE
-565 ALAKYTLDY
+565 TLKKYTLDY
-574 AEEITGISTETL
+574 AERITGLSQDTI
-586 IEVAETIR
+586 IRIAEMIR

-658 LPGYQHVT
+658 LPGYQHIT
-666 DDKARAKFEKTYG
+666 DDAARAKFEKAYG
-679 VSIDGKPGLDN
+679 VEIDGKPGLDN
-690 IEMLQEISKGNM
+690 IEMLHAIEEGKM

-707 VGEDMALVDSDAN
+707 VGEDMALVDSNAN
-720 HVHEVLSSLDFFVV
+720 HVHDILSSLDFFVV

-747 VVLPATPSL
+747 VILPAVPSL
-756 EKEGTFTNTERRVQR
+756 EKDGTFTNTERRVQR
-771 LYQALPPLGN
+771 LYQALPTLGDAK
-781 SMPDWW
+781 PDWW
-787 IVQEIANRLGADWNY
+787 IIQEVANRLGADWNY
-802 DHPSEIFEEMASL
+802 THPSDIFSEMASL
-815 APLFGEANYEVLE
+815 SPLFGKASYDVLT

-834 WGSHDGKST
+834 WGSFTGEST
-843 PLLYVDGFNFPDK
+843 PLLYEDGFNFPDK

-867 PAVFPDEFDLHI
+867 PAVFPEEYDLHI

-892 MTNKSS
+892 MTNKSK
-898 GIQAKV
+898 GIQSKV
-904 PEVFV
+904 PDVFV
-909 EVSPQLAKERGVNDG
+909 EVSPELAAERGICDG
-924 ALVRLVS
+924 TMIRLVS
-931 PFGAVKLTA
+931 PFGAVKLNA
-940 LVTDRVKKNELYLPM
+940 LVTDRVRANELYLPM
-955 NSVDKD
+955 NSTDKD
-961 SAINFLTGPIYDN
+961 SAINFLTGPAYDS

-988 EVLNASGDH
+988 EVLGSCDTP

-1007 KRYPQN
+1007 KRHPQN
-1013 GVEVERKWNRPGYVH
+1013 GVEAQRKWNRPGYVH
-1028 LTDN
+1028 LTD

>member
-1 MSLSFYSFTMV
+1 MTDV
-12 RIGILASSACK
+12 
-23 LLHHELHFACLMQ
+23 Q
-36 GCNRGGFFMSI
+36 SI
-47 RKKEENIVSV
+47 RV
-57 STITIKINGV
+57 KIDGTEYVAPEGSKILDILNQNG
-67 DYETKSGSTLLE
+67 
-79 TINQHEI
+79 IEI
-86 PHPQICYVPELDP
+86 PQICHVPEVDP
-99 IQTCDTCIVEAN
+99 IQTCDTCIVEVN
-111 GKLVRSCSTHV
+111 GKLQRSCST
-122 ADGMRVELSSDGAK
+122 AAENGMSISLTSGRVK

-164 KLHNTAEMMEIEHQK
+164 TLHNTAEMMGIEHQK
-179 YPYTPKVDLDG
+179 YPYTPKDDSKCA

-215 QSLQVN
+215 QNLQVN
-221 ETLSIDWEAERPRVV
+221 ETLSIDWERDRPRVI
-236 WDDGASINNSSC
+236 WDEGVAINESSC

-261 ALMEKSMLGEA
+261 ALMEKSMIGQA
-272 GFMTKLDKDMMEPM
+272 GFMTGIKEDVMEPM
-286 IDLVKEVEPGYS
+286 IDLVKNVEPDYTS
-298 GIFAVSEVEAAMRD
+298 IFAVSEVEAAMRD
-312 TRTKKTKTVCTFC
+312 KRTKKTKTVCTFC
-325 GVGCSFEVWTKD
+325 GVGCSFEVWTKGRD
-337 RKILKI
+337 ILKI
-343 QPTDGPVN
+343 QPVSDAPVN

-368 EERLTKPLIR
+368 EERITKPLIR
-378 KNGTFV
+378 KNGAFV
-384 ESSWKEA
+384 ESSWEEA
-391 LDLVASRLGT
+391 LDLVASRLGS
-401 IKEQHGN
+401 IKAEHGN

-415 SSKITNEE
+415 SSKITNED

-473 AGLVI
+473 AGLVL

-506 IVSDL
+506 IVADL
-511 RKNEMAER
+511 RRNEMAER
-519 SDIFMSP
+519 SDLFISP

-535 MAVTKYMIDQEWH
+535 MAVTKYMIDQGWH
-548 DHSFIEEN
+548 DQAFIDEN
-556 VNFFDEYKE
+556 VNYFDDYKE
-565 ALAKYTLDY
+565 TLEKYTLEY
-574 AEEITGISTETL
+574 AERITGLSQDTI
-586 IEVAETIR
+586 IRIAEMIR

-658 LPGYQHVT
+658 LPGYQHIT
-666 DDKARAKFEKTYG
+666 DDAARAKFEKAYG
-679 VSIDGKPGLDN
+679 VEIDGKPGLDN
-690 IEMLQEISKGNM
+690 IEMLHAIEEGNM

-707 VGEDMALVDSDAN
+707 VGEDMALVDSNAN
-720 HVHEVLSSLDFFVV
+720 HVHNILSSLDFFVV

-747 VVLPATPSL
+747 VILPAVPSL
-756 EKEGTFTNTERRVQR
+756 EKDGTFTNTERRVQR
-771 LYQALPPLGN
+771 LYQALPTLGVAK
-781 SMPDWW
+781 PDWW
-787 IVQEIANRLGADWNY
+787 IIQEVANRLGADWNY
-802 DHPSEIFEEMASL
+802 THPSDIFSEMASL
-815 APLFGEANYEVLE
+815 SPLFGKASYDVLS

-834 WGSHDGKST
+834 WGSFTGEST
-843 PLLYVDGFNFPDK
+843 PLLYEDGFNFPDK

-867 PAVFPDEFDLHI
+867 PAVFPEEYDLHI

-892 MTNKSS
+892 MTNKSK
-898 GIQAKV
+898 GIQSKV
-904 PEVFV
+904 PDVFV
-909 EVSPQLAKERGVNDG
+909 EVSPELAAERGICDG
-924 ALVRLVS
+924 TMIRLVS
-931 PFGAVKLTA
+931 PFGAVKLNA
-940 LVTDRVKKNELYLPM
+940 LVTDRVRANELYLPM
-955 NSVDKD
+955 NSTDKD
-961 SAINFLTGPIYDN
+961 SAINFLTGPAYDS

-988 EVLNASGDH
+988 EVLGSCDTP

-1007 KRYPQN
+1007 KRHPQN
-1013 GVEVERKWNRPGYVH
+1013 GVEAQRKWNRPGYVH
-1028 LTDN
+1028 LTD

>member
-1 MSLSFYSFTMV
+1 MEVTDV
-12 RIGILASSACK
+12 
-23 LLHHELHFACLMQ
+23 Q
-36 GCNRGGFFMSI
+36 SI
-47 RKKEENIVSV
+47 RV
-57 STITIKINGV
+57 KIDGTEYEAPEGSKILDILNQNG
-67 DYETKSGSTLLE
+67 
-79 TINQHEI
+79 IEI
-86 PHPQICYVPELDP
+86 PQICHVPEVDP
-99 IQTCDTCIVEAN
+99 IQTCDTCIVEVN
-111 GKLVRSCSTHV
+111 GKLQRSCST
-122 ADGMRVELSSDGAK
+122 AAENGMSISLTSGRVK

-164 KLHNTAEMMEIEHQK
+164 TLHNTAEMMGIEHQK
-179 YPYTPKVDLDG
+179 YPYTPKDDSKCA

-215 QSLQVN
+215 QNLQVN
-221 ETLSIDWEAERPRVV
+221 ETLSIDWERDRPRVI
-236 WDDGASINNSSC
+236 WDEGVAINESSC

-261 ALMEKSMLGEA
+261 ALMEKSMLGQA
-272 GFMTKLDKDMMEPM
+272 GFMTGIKEDVMEPM
-286 IDLVKEVEPGYS
+286 IDLVKNVEPDYTS
-298 GIFAVSEVEAAMRD
+298 IFAVSEVEAAMRD
-312 TRTKKTKTVCTFC
+312 KRTKKTKTVCTFC
-325 GVGCSFEVWTKD
+325 GVGCSFEVWTKGRD
-337 RKILKI
+337 ILKI
-343 QPTDGPVN
+343 QPVSDAPVN

-368 EERLTKPLIR
+368 EERITKPLIR
-378 KNGTFV
+378 KNGAFV
-384 ESSWKEA
+384 ESSWEEA
-391 LDLVASRLGT
+391 LDLVASRLGS
-401 IKEQHGN
+401 IKAEHGN

-415 SSKITNEE
+415 SSKITNED

-473 AGLVI
+473 AGLVL

-506 IVSDL
+506 IVADL
-511 RKNEMAER
+511 RRNEMAER
-519 SDIFMSP
+519 SDLFISP

-535 MAVTKYMIDQEWH
+535 MAVTKYMIDQGWH
-548 DHSFIEEN
+548 DQAFIDEN
-556 VNFFDEYKE
+556 VNYFDDYKE
-565 ALAKYTLDY
+565 TLEKYTLEY
-574 AEEITGISTETL
+574 AERITGLSQDTI
-586 IEVAETIR
+586 IRIAEMIR

-658 LPGYQHVT
+658 LPGYQHIT
-666 DDKARAKFEKTYG
+666 DDAARAKFEKAYG
-679 VSIDGKPGLDN
+679 VEIDGKPGLDN
-690 IEMLQEISKGNM
+690 IEMLHAIEEGNM

-707 VGEDMALVDSDAN
+707 VGEDMALVDSNAN
-720 HVHEVLSSLDFFVV
+720 HVHNILSSLDFFVV

-747 VVLPATPSL
+747 VILPAVPSL
-756 EKEGTFTNTERRVQR
+756 EKDGTFTNTERRVQR
-771 LYQALPPLGN
+771 LYQALPTLGDAK
-781 SMPDWW
+781 PDWW
-787 IVQEIANRLGADWNY
+787 IIQEVANRLGADWNY
-802 DHPSEIFEEMASL
+802 THPSDIFSEMASL
-815 APLFGEANYEVLE
+815 SPLFGKASYDVLS

-834 WGSHDGKST
+834 WGSFTGEST
-843 PLLYVDGFNFPDK
+843 PLLYEDGFNFPDK

-867 PAVFPDEFDLHI
+867 PAVFPEEYDLHI

-892 MTNKSS
+892 MTNKSK
-898 GIQAKV
+898 GIQSKV
-904 PEVFV
+904 PDVFV
-909 EVSPQLAKERGVNDG
+909 EVSPELAAERGICDG
-924 ALVRLVS
+924 TMIRLVS
-931 PFGAVKLTA
+931 PFGAVKLNA
-940 LVTDRVKKNELYLPM
+940 LVTDRVRANELYLPM
-955 NSVDKD
+955 NSTDKD
-961 SAINFLTGPIYDN
+961 SAINFLTGPAYDS

-988 EVLNASGDH
+988 EVLGSCDTP

-1007 KRYPQN
+1007 KRHPQN
-1013 GVEVERKWNRPGYVH
+1013 GVEAQRKWNRPGYVH
-1028 LTDN
+1028 LTD